1 MYTHICTLQH
11 LGSELVN
18 FFSNP
23 IHLSLYNDT
32 LNKLIAHDEIKTRAD
47 VDEST
52 PLIVKQPSTE
62 QPPPRKRSTLTRVT
76 AIDSPT
82 TVRNVMNIRLNTC
95 IHKYILTY
103 I

>member
-23 IHLSLYNDT
+23 IHLSLYKNT
-32 LNKLIAHDEIKTRAD
+32 LNKLIAHEEIKVRAD

-52 PLIVKQPSTE
+52 PLIVKQLSTE
-62 QPPPRKRSTLTRVT
+62 QPPPGKRSTLTRVAT
-76 AIDSPT
+76 IDST
-82 TVRNVMNIRLNTC
+82 TVML
-95 IHKYILTY
+95 
-103 I
+103 

>member
-32 LNKLIAHDEIKTRAD
+32 LYILIAHDEIKTRAD
-47 VDEST
+47 VNEWT
-52 PLIVKQPSTE
+52 PLIAKQPSTE
-62 QPPPRKRSTLTRVT
+62 RPPPGKQSTLTRVT

-82 TVRNVMNIRLNTC
+82 TNIINT
-95 IHKYILTY
+95 
-103 I
+103 